1 MQGELDDSSWVT
13 VEALSAEANAL
24 MSDRLEL
31 RCLLS
36 ISAETRVT
44 REYSLLS
51 DAQEGEDVKKRP
63 GIVLFWPGCGDDI
76 WSIGKRYNV
85 SVEDVRA
92 MNGGTDVIREG
103 KALVLKI

>member
-1 MQGELDDSSWVT
+1 
-13 VEALSAEANAL
+13 

-31 RCLLS
+31 RCVLNVG
-36 ISAETRVT
+36 AETRVT
-44 REYSLLS
+44 RRYTLLS

-63 GIVLFWPGCGDDI
+63 GIVLFWPCDGDDV

-92 MNGGTDVIREG
+92 MNGGTDVIRQG
-103 KALVLKI
+103 RALVLKI